1 MDKNN
6 FEKKSLDQVKQI
18 DEGLALGILKFFM
31 RPKLKRALRKLERD
45 PEFKAAIKGLNY
57 HAEALKDKID
67 NLEDTEDPKLKKI
80 ADRYL

>member
-1 MDKNN
+1 MENN
-6 FEKKSLDQVKQI
+6 KFEKDSLDQINKL

-45 PEFKAAIKGLNY
+45 PEFKAAIKDLNY
-57 HAEALKDKID
+57 HAEALKDKVD

-80 ADRYL
+80 ADKYL